1 MDLKFQVQL
10 KIQRPV
16 AEVFDGVVNPGKLSG
31 YFVQKSSGPL
41 REGTTVQWTF
51 AEVPGDHDI
60 VVRRVVVNEKIVFEW
75 AAAEGAFWPMHAG
88 LFERQKPLS
97 DRSVLELARER
108 GLRPSSLEPAWSAHT
123 FIPSVKEDF
132 LGGIKSGVRG
142 TPSFFINGVR
152 YVGPTIVES
161 LTEAL
166 QQALRRA
173 SDSRT

>member
-60 VVRRVVVNEKIVFEW
+60 VVRRVVANEKIVFEW
-75 AAAEGAFWPMHAG
+75 AAAEGGYNTTVEMTFVPLDAKTTMVRISESGWRETAAG
-88 LFERQKPLS
+88 LSASYDNCGGWMHMALCLKAY
-97 DRSVLELARER
+97 LEH
-108 GLRPSSLEPAWSAHT
+108 GINLRA
-123 FIPSVKEDF
+123 
-132 LGGIKSGVRG
+132 GG
-142 TPSFFINGVR
+142 
-152 YVGPTIVES
+152 
-161 LTEAL
+161 AL
-166 QQALRRA
+166 
-173 SDSRT
+173 